1 MANLI
6 YIDRVNS
13 IERIAFIE
21 KLNRIANFLKVDP
34 NWLMQVMYSE
44 SRINPKAQ
52 NKQNGRLVA
61 AGIIQWTKASG
72 VPGAPA
78 SILNLNLMQQLDLM
92 QSYYLPFR
100 GKMKSYFDVYLVT
113 FFPAAMGKPDDYV
126 FQTKRYS
133 AGLIAAQNAALNINK
148 DDKVTMAEFKE
159 YVKKTVP
166 KALHSIV
173 FNMKAATGLGA
184 IAAIGFFF

>member
-1 MANLI
+1 
-6 YIDRVNS
+6 
-13 IERIAFIE
+13 
-21 KLNRIANFLKVDP
+21 
-34 NWLMQVMYSE
+34 
-44 SRINPKAQ
+44 
-52 NKQNGRLVA
+52 
-61 AGIIQWTKASG
+61 
-72 VPGAPA
+72 
-78 SILNLNLMQQLDLM
+78 MQQLDLM

-126 FQTKRYS
+126 FETKRYS

-184 IAAIGFFF
+184 IAVIGFFF